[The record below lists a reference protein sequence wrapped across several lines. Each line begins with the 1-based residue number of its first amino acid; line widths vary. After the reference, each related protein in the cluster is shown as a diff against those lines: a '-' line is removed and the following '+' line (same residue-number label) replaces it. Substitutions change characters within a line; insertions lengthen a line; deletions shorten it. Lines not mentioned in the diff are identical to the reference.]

1 MRTTSR
7 RFCAMLFARDVAL
20 QAGEVLVRRH
30 HERVICRLSPR
41 RQLGGSRHGADGLL
55 VTAELLEHAGDR
67 VDAEGMLQALGV
79 GRLARVSLRLRLRL
93 RLGWTDRSRFLNPS
107 LEARSSNLEP

>member
-1 MRTTSR
+1 MRTTTSR

-55 VTAELLEHAGDR
+55 VTAELLEHAGHR

-79 GRLARVSLRLRLRL
+79 GRLARVRLRLRLRL

-107 LEARSSNLEP
+107 LSSNLEP